1 MEGWLPRLS
10 RSEMSHQVVA
20 LSPEHDTMTQESE
33 TGRGH
38 FKTEGEM
45 LPLLHDAAKQIWVK
59 SQSSG
64 TWVLL
69 DEQRLHSRIADLA
82 VIRLDVDAVR
92 IRKKEGW
99 LRPLR
104 LQELRALRSLRR
116 DRQASVALVAS
127 QMRVSQAAALEVLRD
142 LAGEGFVTRDE
153 TGTFRRI
160 APITAL
166 AERIITVEAKRDNP
180 RAALQQ
186 ARAHR
191 AWTDETYVA
200 FDASFSTRFRKRDKE
215 WRQLGIGLI
224 EVGSDHWRRVY
235 RARPHRR
242 SNRLEAA
249 LIGELALDR
258 LLRWSAENR
267 PERRLPHG
275 DRLSGRS
282 APVVLGPKARWVR
295 ALEPKSSN

>member
-1 MEGWLPRLS
+1 
-10 RSEMSHQVVA
+10 
-20 LSPEHDTMTQESE
+20 
-33 TGRGH
+33 
-38 FKTEGEM
+38 M
-45 LPLLHDAAKQIWVK
+45 LPALRDAAKDIWVK
-59 SQSSG
+59 RQPSH
-64 TWVLL
+64 TWILL

-82 VIRLDVDAVR
+82 VIRLDVDALR
-92 IRKKEGW
+92 ARKAGDW

-104 LQELRALRSLRR
+104 LQELRALHSLRP
-116 DRQASVALVAS
+116 DRASTVALVAS
-127 QMRVSQAAALEVLRD
+127 HMRTSIASALEVLRA
-142 LAGEGFVTRDE
+142 LTAAGFVARE
-153 TGTFRRI
+153 KTGTFRRV
-160 APITAL
+160 APIAAL

-200 FDASFSTRFRKRDKE
+200 FDASFSVRFRKRDKDL
-215 WRQLGIGLI
+215 RQLGIGLI
-224 EVGSDHWRRVY
+224 ELSADRWRVVY

-258 LLRWSAENR
+258 LLGWSAENR

-275 DRLSGRS
+275 DQLSSQS
-282 APVVLGPKARWVR
+282 APVVLGPKARWVK
-295 ALEPKSSN
+295 ALQP

>member
-1 MEGWLPRLS
+1 
-10 RSEMSHQVVA
+10 
-20 LSPEHDTMTQESE
+20 MTQESK

-38 FKTEGEM
+38 FETEGDM
-45 LPLLHDAAKQIWVK
+45 LPLLHDAATQMWVK
-59 SQSSG
+59 PQAGG
-64 TWVLL
+64 TWVIL

-92 IRKKEGW
+92 VRKKGGW

-116 DRQASVALVAS
+116 DRQATVALVAS
-127 QMRVSQAAALEVLRD
+127 QMRVSHAAALEVLRD
-142 LAGEGFVTRDE
+142 LASEGLVVRE
-153 TGTFRRI
+153 EAGTFRRT

-166 AERIITVEAKRDNP
+166 AERVITIEAKRDNP

-191 AWTDETYVA
+191 PWTDETYVA
-200 FDASFSTRFRKRDKE
+200 FDAAFSARFRKRDSE
-215 WRQLGIGLI
+215 WRKLGIGLI
-224 EVGSDHWRRVY
+224 EVGPDHWKRVS

-242 SNRLEAA
+242 ANRLEAA
-249 LIGELALDR
+249 LVGELALDR
-258 LLRWSAENR
+258 LLRWSPENR

-275 DRLSGRS
+275 YQLSVRS
-282 APVVLGPKARWVR
+282 APVVLGPKARWVK
-295 ALEPKSSN
+295 ALEPKSPN